1 MRRYPLRSKKRWLIL
16 LAMVEFRYRGREI
29 TQDDILY
36 ICSLIQ
42 RHPNDSR
49 RRLSSRL
56 CEAWQWR
63 QANGALRDMVCRGL
77 LLMLERTG
85 QIALPPVQYVRHNPL
100 ADRARPAPMLIN
112 TALIGGRLRDLQPLE
127 FQPVRRSADEPL
139 FN

>member
-1 MRRYPLRSKKRWLIL
+1 MAGL
-16 LAMVEFRYRGREI
+16 RYRGRNVSEE
-29 TQDDILY
+29 DILY
-36 ICSLIQ
+36 IRELIAA
-42 RHPNDSR
+42 HPSASR
-49 RRLSSRL
+49 RTLSTKL
-56 CEAWQWR
+56 CEAWHWR

-139 FN
+139 FNSLMEQH